1 MAKVKDDVL
10 LFAHPSM
17 EALADDVAEKCRQLV
32 QSGTEKQTQVQ
43 SVQVKRTIIWG
54 KFPDDFPN
62 LFIDNVKECVSR
74 DVVFLASFHSPDVIF
89 EQLSILYAVP
99 KYLARSFTVILPYFP
114 TGTMERVDTEGQI
127 ATAKT
132 LATLL
137 SAIPL
142 TARGPT
148 KVVIYDIHS
157 LPLRFYFSD
166 NIIPRLESAI
176 PLIQRELL
184 RLPDQTKIAV
194 AFPDEGAW
202 KRFHLQFEDRFPLIT
217 CTKVREEDTRQVT
230 VKEGKR
236 RVTIKEGD
244 PKGRHVVIVDDLV
257 MTGGTL
263 KECAKVLLSHGAE
276 KISAYVTHPVFP
288 HDSWKLF
295 TQSDVAFQNFWITDS
310 VPHARQ
316 IAEHPPFKL
325 LPLADVISEGLLGL
339 SFVSH

>member
-1 MAKVKDDVL
+1 MAQVKDDVL

-17 EALADDVAEKCRQLV
+17 EALADAVAEKCRQLV
-32 QSGTEKQTQVQ
+32 QTGTERQTQVQ
-43 SVQVKRTIIWG
+43 SVQVKRTIRWG
-54 KFPDDFPN
+54 KFPDGFPN

-89 EQLSILYAVP
+89 EQLSVLYAVP

-184 RLPDQTKIAV
+184 QLPDKSRVAV

-202 KRFHLQFEDRFPLIT
+202 KRFHLMFEDKFPLVI
-217 CTKVREEDTRQVT
+217 CTKVREDDQRLVT
-230 VKEGKR
+230 V
-236 RVTIKEGD
+236 KEGD
-244 PKGRHVVIVDDLV
+244 PKGHHVVIVDDLV

-263 KECAKVLLSHGAE
+263 KECAKVLLAQGAE

-295 TQSDVAFQNFWITDS
+295 TQSDVAFENFWITDT
-310 VPHARQ
+310 VPHAHQ

>member
-1 MAKVKDDVL
+1 MVTVATTSTPCRSGSTSQTTSSPGGSCYHGNCCYDIHSLPLRFYFSDNIIPRWVL
-10 LFAHPSM
+10 LSVTMAT
-17 EALADDVAEKCRQLV
+17 VAMTSTPCR
-32 QSGTEKQTQVQ
+32 SGSTSQTT
-43 SVQVKRTIIWG
+43 S
-54 KFPDDFPN
+54 
-62 LFIDNVKECVSR
+62 
-74 DVVFLASFHSPDVIF
+74 SPGG
-89 EQLSILYAVP
+89 SCYH
-99 KYLARSFTVILPYFP
+99 
-114 TGTMERVDTEGQI
+114 GNCC
-127 ATAKT
+127 
-132 LATLL
+132 
-137 SAIPL
+137 
-142 TARGPT
+142 
-148 KVVIYDIHS
+148 YDIHS

>member
-1 MAKVKDDVL
+1 MAQVKDDVL

-32 QSGTEKQTQVQ
+32 QTGKQTQVQ
-43 SVQVKRTIIWG
+43 SVQVKRTIRWG

-89 EQLSILYAVP
+89 EQLSVLYAVP

-184 RLPDQTKIAV
+184 LLPDKSKVAV

-202 KRFHLQFEDRFPLIT
+202 KRFHLMFEDRFPLVT
-217 CTKVREEDTRQVT
+217 CTKVREDDQRHVT
-230 VKEGKR
+230 V
-236 RVTIKEGD
+236 KEGD

-263 KECAKVLLSHGAE
+263 KECAKVLLAQGAE

-295 TQSDVAFQNFWITDS
+295 TQSDVAFENFWITDS

-316 IAEHPPFKL
+316 ITQHPPFKL